1 VEVNT
6 GERGDLRVVMVGLPD
21 AAVKESLDRV
31 ASALTNTGFQMPSTR
46 TTINLAP
53 GDLRKEG
60 PFYDLPIAIG
70 ILLATGQITTDE
82 IDRYFFVGELSLS
95 GELRPNRGGLAMAI
109 LARNSGKQGIVLPYA
124 AAEEA
129 AFIDDT
135 SVYPVN
141 SLDDAIRFIT
151 GELEIKP
158 ISSSQSPYLLP
169 SASETSVDF
178 ADVKGQAA
186 VRRAVEIA
194 VSGGHNILMIG
205 PPGSGKSMIAG
216 TT

>member
-1 VEVNT
+1 
-6 GERGDLRVVMVGLPD
+6 
-21 AAVKESLDRV
+21 
-31 ASALTNTGFQMPSTR
+31 
-46 TTINLAP
+46 
-53 GDLRKEG
+53 
-60 PFYDLPIAIG
+60 
-70 ILLATGQITTDE
+70 
-82 IDRYFFVGELSLS
+82 
-95 GELRPNRGGLAMAI
+95 MAI

-205 PPGSGKSMIAG
+205 PPGSGKSMIAKRIPSIMPLPSNEEFQG
-216 TT
+216 ILAIQSAAGISLKAENRCFQRPFRSPHHTISDVGLLGASTRSRDRHDAYHPERSCSAVIRSSLH